1 MEGVVAITLVKF
13 IVTGIII
20 SVFLMGITFLIGIA
34 CVLKAIAWALK
45 AAEEDARRREE
56 NDDK

>member
-1 MEGVVAITLVKF
+1 MEDVVVMTLVKF
-13 IVTGIII
+13 IVTGIIV
-20 SVFLMGITFLIGIA
+20 SAFLVGLA

-45 AAEEDARRREE
+45 VAEEEARRQEE

>member
-1 MEGVVAITLVKF
+1 MEDVVVMALVKF
-13 IVTGIII
+13 IVTGIIA
-20 SVFLMGITFLIGIA
+20 SAFLLGIA

-45 AAEEDARRREE
+45 AAEEEARRREE

>member
-1 MEGVVAITLVKF
+1 MEDVVVIALVKF
-13 IVTGIII
+13 IVTGIIV
-20 SVFLMGITFLIGIA
+20 SAFLMGIA

-45 AAEEDARRREE
+45 AAEEEARRQEE